1 MIGMI
6 IQSQAESAKINAICR
21 TSRESRGI
29 VEDWVDVDGWGEVG
43 ELDGWVWGAG
53 ELARQHFLPPTLV
66 LASRSTSAST
76 LVIFSSLCRWLILP
90 SFQD

>member
-29 VEDWVDVDGWGEVG
+29 VEDWVDVDGWGEVAVTVRVRVMA
-43 ELDGWVWGAG
+43 DGRG
-53 ELARQHFLPPTLV
+53 
-66 LASRSTSAST
+66 
-76 LVIFSSLCRWLILP
+76 
-90 SFQD
+90 